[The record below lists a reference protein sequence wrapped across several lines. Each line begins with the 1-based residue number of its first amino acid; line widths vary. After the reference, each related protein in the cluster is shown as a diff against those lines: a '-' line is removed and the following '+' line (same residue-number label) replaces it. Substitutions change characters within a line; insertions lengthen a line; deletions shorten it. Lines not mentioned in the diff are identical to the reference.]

1 MFCLQTVFTDHS
13 LFGFADASAILTNK
27 FLEISLVDCDH
38 CICVSHT
45 GKENTV
51 LRAKVQKEKVSV
63 IPNAVDTTLF
73 TPDVSKRNNDFSKFR
88 LRGLFPAVLGTY
100 HSTCHNVIINFS
112 YHSNNIA
119 IGV

>member
-1 MFCLQTVFTDHS
+1 MTNAVFLQTVFTDHS

-73 TPDVSKRNNDFSKFR
+73 TPDISKRNNDFSKFSFG
-88 LRGLFPAVLGTY
+88 GL
-100 HSTCHNVIINFS
+100 
-112 YHSNNIA
+112 
-119 IGV
+119 